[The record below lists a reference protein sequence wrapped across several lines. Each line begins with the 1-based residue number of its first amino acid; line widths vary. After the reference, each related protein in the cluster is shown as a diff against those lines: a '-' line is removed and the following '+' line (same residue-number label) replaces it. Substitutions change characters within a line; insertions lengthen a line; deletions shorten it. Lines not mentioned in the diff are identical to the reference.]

1 MLANIPATQTV
12 IEIKTPG
19 GPEALARRDNGAVV
33 VNLDIE
39 PVERPEQVRCVDPIH
54 PDSRSIGPRADP
66 RRAP

>member
-12 IEIKTPG
+12 IEITRPG
-19 GPEALARRDNGAVV
+19 GPEVLTRRDNEAVV

-54 PDSRSIGPRADP
+54 RDS
-66 RRAP
+66 